1 MSEPWIIRRVEPGDG
16 DALAAMS
23 KRLWPRTDPD
33 HLRRR
38 WWMKATPAQCFAAV
52 ATDGSIGG
60 VCGAR
65 EQQVFVHGA
74 PARAVGICDWFID
87 PETRGSGLGRKLA
100 DAALRD
106 AEVAWSFSLSADAEK
121 AFLKLKFGPDPAHR
135 VPLFLAPSALVAA
148 RHVLASRNGLTVET
162 RDFGQ
167 GSLDALAGEIEQA
180 RSYRQ
185 DALFTGGARDL
196 DAWRSHLALAPHRRT
211 YQAHTLRD
219 RGGVLVALAVS
230 RRLARGAFPRLGPTR
245 LTLLTDLLCHLSY
258 RDRLQPLFRRLAV
271 DALRAGSEVLFY
283 PGYDPP
289 MHEALARAG
298 LFSAGAS
305 WLGLRIPR
313 LSTRFMTRQ
322 SIAPEAVASQWRVTP
337 LDCDYDLGFGADA
350 ER

>member
-38 WWMKATPAQCFAAV
+38 WWMNATPAQCFAAV

-100 DAALRD
+100 DAALSE
-106 AEVAWSFSLSADAEK
+106 AEVGWSFSLSAEAEK

-135 VPLFLAPSALVAA
+135 VPLFLTASALVAGRNA
-148 RHVLASRNGLTVET
+148 LALGSDLSAET
-162 RDFGQ
+162 LDFGQ
-167 GSLDALAGEIEQA
+167 ANVDSLAGEIEQA
-180 RSYRQ
+180 RAFRQ

-196 DAWRSHLALAPHRRT
+196 DAWRSHLSVVPRRT
-211 YQAHTLRD
+211 YQAHILRD
-219 RGGVLVALAVS
+219 RRARLVALAVS
-230 RRLARGAFPRLGPTR
+230 RRLARGAFPRLGPAR
-245 LTLLTDLLCHLSY
+245 MTLLTELLCDLSQ
-258 RDRLQPLFRRLAV
+258 RNRLGPLFRRIAV

-283 PGYDPP
+283 PAYDPP
-289 MHEALARAG
+289 MHQALAGAG
-298 LFSAGAS
+298 FFSADAS
-305 WLGLRIPR
+305 WMGLRIPR

-322 SIAPEAVASQWRVTP
+322 SLAPSVVASQWRVTP
-337 LDCDYDLGFGADA
+337 LDCDYDLAFGADA
-350 ER
+350 EE